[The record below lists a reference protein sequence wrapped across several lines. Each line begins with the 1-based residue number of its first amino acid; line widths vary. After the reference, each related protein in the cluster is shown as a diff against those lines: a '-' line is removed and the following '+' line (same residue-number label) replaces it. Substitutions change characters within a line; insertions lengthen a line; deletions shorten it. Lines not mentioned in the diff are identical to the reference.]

1 MLGSNEAPETP
12 FICAGDR
19 VKIVMDVDQLKAVQ
33 EKQFGK
39 WKEDVPKVCIVHSS
53 VCFVSFPSRNHL
65 FNEAPSI
72 DSPSSL
78 ELTKIL
84 RTSVSYV

>member
-33 EKQFGK
+33 EKQLGR
-39 WKEDVPKVCIVHSS
+39 WQEDIPKVGIDVDSS

-65 FNEAPSI
+65 FNAAPSI
-72 DSPSSL
+72 DSPS
-78 ELTKIL
+78 
-84 RTSVSYV
+84 